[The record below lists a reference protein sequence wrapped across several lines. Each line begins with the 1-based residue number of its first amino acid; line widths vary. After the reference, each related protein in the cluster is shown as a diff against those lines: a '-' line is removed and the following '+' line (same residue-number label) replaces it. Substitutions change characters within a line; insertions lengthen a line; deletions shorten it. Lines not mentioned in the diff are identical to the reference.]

1 MYCNGELCDIR
12 KDRNVQQTLLCIS
25 TIKYNDINIT
35 EVTEEWYN
43 ERNAKETLWNN
54 RNMRKAFKTLYYEP
68 CITVYN
74 RVRYN
79 ENLFI
84 TIPLFLSDYTY
95 IQILLGE

>member
-35 EVTEEWYN
+35 EVTEE
-43 ERNAKETLWNN
+43 TLWNN

-68 CITVYN
+68 CITVYEYN
-74 RVRYN
+74 RVRY
-79 ENLFI
+79 I
-84 TIPLFLSDYTY
+84 TRTFSLQYHCFYQITLTY
-95 IQILLGE
+95 RYFRVNDTQ